1 MMRMTWNMN
10 GQAYDQVKAA
20 SWEGI
25 RRAAAYYW
33 DRLQD
38 ALNVPN
44 SGVDVPLPWGGTK
57 RVYPNPSK
65 PGDPPRKVTGFGAGN
80 VVVEY
85 DQPNLKARVGVTQN
99 AKYMVVHELGGTTA
113 TTIVPKK
120 GKALMWYDFAGKQWL
135 FRKRVVKPPAKK
147 RPWLVATLLKFFPQI
162 QALAGKAP

>member
-44 SGVDVPLPWGGTK
+44 SGVDVPLPWGGSR

-65 PGDPPRKVTGFGAGN
+65 PGEPPHKVSGFGAGN
-80 VVVEY
+80 VVVEF
-85 DQPNLKARVGVTQN
+85 DQANLKARVGITAN
-99 AKYMVVHELGGTTA
+99 AKYMLAHELGTSNPVEIRPRLKKVLLWYSHRLGKWMFSKKVTRPPQ
-113 TTIVPKK
+113 PKR
-120 GKALMWYDFAGKQWL
+120 AFLLPTL
-135 FRKRVVKPPAKK
+135 FKY
-147 RPWLVATLLKFFPQI
+147 WTQI
-162 QALAGKAP
+162 QALAGKP